1 MPSVYEIHC
10 PANVNDDPEMY
21 NWSFEILF
29 DNGDF
34 GYFDR
39 YADTREMLSWCY
51 DNMDEKLDI
60 IRITIWCDLEWWG
73 EMERR

>member
-1 MPSVYEIHC
+1 MPTAYEIHC
-10 PANVNDDPEMY
+10 PANIDEVEMH
-21 NWSFEILF
+21 NWNFEIRF
-29 DNGDF
+29 DNGDI
-34 GYFDR
+34 GNFDR